1 MTGIKYIT
9 FVVVLFLMS
18 ACDKNEITDKLIG
31 INPSTIK
38 LSNEQPESYFQLA
51 KGDYNIEGFFLSY
64 NENETPI
71 SVSIDKEI
79 RKKEQFTITMPNGN
93 EAKFLC
99 KNGIILKIEL
109 GFMTLSKVGYGK
121 YKILYN
127 EDTKQKRPFSMTIGF
142 FVPDGI
148 STVHILFK

>member
-31 INPSTIK
+31 INPSIIN

-51 KGDYNIEGFFLSY
+51 KGDFY

-127 EDTKQKRPFSMTIGF
+127 ENTKQKRPFSMTIGF

-148 STVHILFK
+148 STVLV